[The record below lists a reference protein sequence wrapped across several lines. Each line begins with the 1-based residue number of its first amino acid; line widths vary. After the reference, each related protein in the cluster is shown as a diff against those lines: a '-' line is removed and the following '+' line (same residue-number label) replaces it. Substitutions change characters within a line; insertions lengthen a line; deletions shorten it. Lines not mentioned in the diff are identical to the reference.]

1 MNMRKFIVLLF
12 VLIRPSIS
20 EGQRLAQVSFLDASN
35 ISFFTVQDNEGVLI
49 RLSVDGRL
57 LEWGSEVMADRG
69 YYYAP
74 KLLPYMG
81 RVEYYGNDVDSA
93 YRGKVKGI
101 GTSSITYYG
110 SNDEPAKKGKLR
122 MMGMLNFDYYSTYDE
137 KSMQG
142 KLKFIGNLLLD
153 YYRGYENEAYRGK
166 LKSIGNTNITYYS
179 IFEDRYNVGKLKSI
193 GPTAY
198 SWYSEYDRARGSLKS
213 NNYRQNIGGINF
225 ILR

>member
-1 MNMRKFIVLLF
+1 MRKFIIVLFILVNSF
-12 VLIRPSIS
+12 FSN
-20 EGQRLAQVSFLDASN
+20 GQRLAQASFLDASHL
-35 ISFFTVQDNEGVLI
+35 SFFTVQDNEGVLI
-49 RLSVDGRL
+49 RLSVDGSV
-57 LEWGSEVMADRG
+57 LEWGSEIMADRG

-74 KLLPYMG
+74 KLQPYMG

-93 YRGKVKGI
+93 YRGKVKSI
-101 GTSSITYYG
+101 GTSSISYYG
-110 SNDEPAKKGKLR
+110 SNEEPVKKGKLR
-122 MMGMLNFDYYSTYDE
+122 MLGMLNFDYYSGYDE

-166 LKSIGNTNITYYS
+166 LKSIGSINISYYS
-179 IFEDRYNVGKLKSI
+179 IFEDRYNVGKLKTV
-193 GPTAY
+193 GPTTY
-198 SWYSEYDRARGSLKS
+198 NWYSEYDRARGALKS

>member
-1 MNMRKFIVLLF
+1 MRKYILGCVLFFSLAG
-12 VLIRPSIS
+12 S
-20 EGQRLAQVSFLDASN
+20 GQKLAQASFLDASN
-35 ISFFTVQDNEGVLI
+35 LSFFALQDDQGILI
-49 RLSVDGRL
+49 RLSQDGKL
-57 LEWGSEVMADRG
+57 LEWGSEIMADRG

-74 KLLPYMG
+74 KLQAYMG
-81 RVEYYGNDVDSA
+81 RVEYYGNDTDSA
-93 YRGKVKGI
+93 YRGKVKSI

-110 SNDEPAKKGKLR
+110 SNDEPAKKGKLK
-122 MMGMLNFDYYSTYDE
+122 MLGMLNFDYYSTYDE

-166 LKSIGNTNITYYS
+166 LKSIGSTTITYYS
-179 IFEDRYNVGKLKSI
+179 IFEDRYNVGKLKSVGSI
-193 GPTAY
+193 TY
-198 SWYSEYDRARGSLKS
+198 NWYSEYDRARGSLKT